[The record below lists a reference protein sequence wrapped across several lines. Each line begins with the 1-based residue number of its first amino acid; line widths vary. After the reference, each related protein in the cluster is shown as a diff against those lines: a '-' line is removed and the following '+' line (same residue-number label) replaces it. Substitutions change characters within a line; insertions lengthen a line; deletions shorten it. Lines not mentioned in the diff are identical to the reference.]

1 MSPESPVLS
10 PDTRDRRN
18 GDMAA
23 CEDPRSTCHTSH
35 MLPQP
40 LGKSTETYWVLLN
53 TISLLWENSVYHK
66 YTDAVMKIWRQE
78 CGGV

>member
-10 PDTRDRRN
+10 PGTRDRRN

-40 LGKSTETYWVLLN
+40 LGEIYRNIMGASKHNFLTSMG
-53 TISLLWENSVYHK
+53 IFVYHK
-66 YTDAVMKIWRQE
+66 HAMLL
-78 CGGV
+78 